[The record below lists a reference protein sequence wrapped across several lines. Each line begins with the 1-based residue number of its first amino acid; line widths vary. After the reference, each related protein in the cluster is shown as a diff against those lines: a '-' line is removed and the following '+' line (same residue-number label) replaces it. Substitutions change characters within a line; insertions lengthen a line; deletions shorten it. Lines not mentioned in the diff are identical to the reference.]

1 MRFKTI
7 YEANN
12 FDDAKLAKEFRDAA
26 SAIMSHLKYEIEDQ
40 QAKAANYKHSPSYGL
55 ANKRRSDNK
64 IKTMSDELKN
74 LKDLYDKAA
83 IRSNYSKIHLWIDNL
98 KQKYNF

>member
-1 MRFKTI
+1 MRFKTL
-7 YEANN
+7 YEMND
-12 FDDAKLAKEFRDAA
+12 FDGAKLSKEFRDAS

-40 QAKAANYKHSPSYGL
+40 KEKAANYRFNPTYGK
-55 ANKRRSDNK
+55 ATDRRSDNK
-64 IKTMSDELKN
+64 IDALKDELKN